1 MKSNTPE
8 EMRLQAYIAKSGFCS
23 RRKAE
28 TFIMAGKVS
37 VNGVSEKN
45 PARRV
50 TGEDTVFC
58 NGTLI
63 EMVERVYIALNK
75 PKGYLCSNSDPHGVL
90 FARDLIQIP
99 QQQTLFSIGRL
110 DRDSTGLILFTN
122 DGDFAQAVSHPSYGI
137 EKEYLVKTREK
148 LDRSVLNRALTGI
161 RVEGETYRISRLR
174 MHSSRSVS
182 IILLEGK
189 NREIRKI
196 MKALG
201 YSVTMLHRVRI
212 GTLTIG
218 KLPKGAYRFLTRHE
232 RRALTGSSS

>member
-1 MKSNTPE
+1 MKSSVPE
-8 EMRLQAYIAKSGFCS
+8 QMRLQAYIAKSGFCS

-28 TFIMAGKVS
+28 TFIINGNVS
-37 VNGVSEKN
+37 VNGVTEKN

-50 TGEDTVFC
+50 TGEDSVLC
-58 NGTLI
+58 NGI
-63 EMVERVYIALNK
+63 PVEMAERVYIALNK
-75 PKGYLCSNSDPHGVL
+75 PKGYLCSNYDPHGTL

-122 DGDFAQAVSHPSYGI
+122 DGDFANAIAHPSFGI

-148 LDRSVLNRALTGI
+148 LDRTVLNRAISGI
-161 RVEGETYRISRLR
+161 RIEGETYRVSRLR
-174 MHSSRSVS
+174 MHSSRSLS
-182 IILLEGK
+182 IVLVEGK

-232 RRALTGSSS
+232 RRSLTGSSS